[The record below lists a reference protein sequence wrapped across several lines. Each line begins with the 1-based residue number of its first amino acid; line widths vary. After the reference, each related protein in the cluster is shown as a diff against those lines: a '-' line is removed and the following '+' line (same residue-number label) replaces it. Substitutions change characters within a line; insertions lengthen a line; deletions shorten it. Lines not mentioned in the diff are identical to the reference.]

1 MQAEKYLPFQD
12 LWTEVCMFASQ
23 LLNHQMRQQ
32 FVESFSSSRVESD
45 NVACKKKIHLTLCSL
60 TFITSI
66 ISHTDDPFSTVPC
79 LQLLSCGDSF
89 IT

>member
-45 NVACKKKIHLTLCSL
+45 NVAMTLCSL